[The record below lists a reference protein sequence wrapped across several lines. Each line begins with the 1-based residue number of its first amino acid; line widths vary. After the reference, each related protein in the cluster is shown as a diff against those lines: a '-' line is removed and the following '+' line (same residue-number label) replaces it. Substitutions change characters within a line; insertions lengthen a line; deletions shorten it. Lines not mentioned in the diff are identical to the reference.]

1 MVDKMENPVRELA
14 IQTGASLAA
23 APVIGALGL
32 GAAAAP
38 IASAAAPIANNITKL
53 VPQAP
58 QGAQATAP
66 VQNNIINFAD
76 LARKTAGAAAAV
88 GGAMTALPA
97 AAQSNG
103 WNSTTQVYKAPS
115 SKVSA
120 AVNSVKQSILK

>member
-1 MVDKMENPVRELA
+1 MKISIVTTAYNVESYIEQCLSS
-14 IQTGASLAA
+14 ILEQTYKNIEIIVVNDGSEDNTDQI
-23 APVIGALGL
+23 V
-32 GAAAAP
+32 
-38 IASAAAPIANNITKL
+38 SKYSDNNINL
-53 VPQAP
+53 
-58 QGAQATAP
+58 P
-66 VQNNIINFAD
+66 V
-76 LARKTAGAAAAV
+76 RKTAGAAAAV